1 MHNIPI
7 FPSDPAFHFPVKG
20 DLAHDRSAKAAFS
33 APYPDP
39 SGLCGLGVFLFRV
52 VLPCTLPFWAGLVIA
67 FLLKPVTAALT
78 RLLGLHRRGAALFAV
93 TLFYLLLAGLLW
105 AAVWVAG
112 SGLYRLALS
121 LPELVSQ
128 DVLPSLG
135 HAAEE
140 LSRLCERMLP
150 ASALDPA
157 AWPARLPAG
166 AQEAAGALSAR
177 LLDWTGQAV
186 SAVPFFL
193 LTVLFTVLSSVF
205 ISLDYTQVACFLLRQ
220 LPPAVRAAFF
230 ECKDFLS
237 GTLLR
242 LARAYLVLFLLTWAQ
257 LWLGLWLLGV
267 TQPLGAAA
275 LTALLDALPIL
286 GTGIILLPW
295 SALSLLRGKLAL
307 AAGLLLLYGIVLLV
321 RNLLEPRIVGKS
333 IGLHPL
339 VTTLAMYAGLRLGG
353 VVGLALAPCSVL
365 LLQFLNETGLIRL
378 YKE

>member
-1 MHNIPI
+1 MT
-7 FPSDPAFHFPVKG
+7 DPQKQRFLLHT
-20 DLAHDRSAKAAFS
+20 LTLAAFV
-33 APYPDP
+33 AW
-39 SGLCGLGVFLFRV
+39 GVFLFRV

-93 TLFYLLLAGLLW
+93 TLFYLLLAALLW

-140 LSRLCERMLP
+140 LSRLWERMLP
-150 ASALDPA
+150 ASALDSA
-157 AWPARLPAG
+157 AWPARLTAG

-267 TQPLGAAA
+267 PQPLGAAA

-339 VTTLAMYAGLRLGG
+339 ITTLAMYAGLRLGG

-365 LLQFLNETGLIRL
+365 LLQFLNEKGRIRL